1 MAQHNMRLQ
10 LTSGTSLTWVDP
22 NDFRSTFRINLNV
35 NQKVAGAVSVY
46 NARSEVITNRAP
58 LVVIEGCTD
67 ACSVNRENI
76 SIRTTISGSVENKA
90 AVLAAL
96 LDHLHNLGLARD
108 DLVAGLL
115 PTTIQPVV
123 EYTGS

>member
-35 NQKVAGAVSVY
+35 NQKVAGTVSVY
-46 NARSEVITNRAP
+46 NSRSEVITNRAP

-96 LDHLHNLGLARD
+96 SITSTILVWLATIWSLVYYQLPFNLL
-108 DLVAGLL
+108 
-115 PTTIQPVV
+115 
-123 EYTGS
+123 